1 MSASPLPVAGES
13 SVRHS
18 GIAGSVRPNPTAGD
32 AEVIRRG
39 FDCYRVE
46 FAAVTQRAQRRFEA
60 CEWTEIQGDARARLD
75 IYDHVLDNVVAEL
88 RGVMGDGAEDPAQW
102 VRLKAQYAELVAG
115 HEAEELAETFFN
127 SVTRKIFTTVG
138 VNPTIEFVDY
148 KFGRISTGLP
158 ATPYRS
164 YSRRESTAALVRLVL
179 ESFPFSAPYRNLE
192 HDAGHVAREL
202 EAHWED
208 GNVPLGFEAIEVLE
222 PIFYRRKGAY
232 LIGRVVGVNR
242 VMPMVLALTNSADGI
257 SVDAA
262 LFTEQ
267 EVSIIFSFTRSHF
280 HADVSAPYDIVRFLR
295 SLVPLKP
302 VADLYNA
309 LGYHKHGKTE
319 LFRDL
324 QRHLA
329 STEERFDIAPGVP
342 GTVMTVF
349 AMPGLDVVF
358 KIIRDGFEYPKRT
371 TRFEVTRRYQL
382 VFGHDRA
389 GRLVDAQEFEH
400 LVIPKHR
407 FSETLLTDLASKA
420 SRSVTVSDQDVTI
433 KHVYVSRRVKPL
445 DLYLRDADAA
455 SARRIVLDY
464 GQAIRDLAATNV
476 FPGDLLLKNFGVT
489 RHGRVVFYDYDEL
502 RLLNECTFAVM
513 PTPRTHEEEMAAE
526 PWFFVGHDTV
536 FPKELLTFFEVKGEL
551 RDVFLEHHAS
561 IFDVEFWRDLQLRAR
576 ASEVFDIFPYGAE
589 RRLERLTATH

>member
-1 MSASPLPVAGES
+1 M
-13 SVRHS
+13 
-18 GIAGSVRPNPTAGD
+18 
-32 AEVIRRG
+32 
-39 FDCYRVE
+39 
-46 FAAVTQRAQRRFEA
+46 QR
-60 CEWTEIQGDARARLD
+60 DARVRLD
-75 IYDHVLDNVVAEL
+75 IYDHVLDGVVAEV
-88 RGVMGDGAEDPAQW
+88 REVVGVEAEHLGLW
-102 VRLKAQYAELVAG
+102 VRLKAEYAELVAG

-148 KFGRISTGLP
+148 KFGRISAGLP

-164 YSRRESTAALVRLVL
+164 YSRQESTPALVRLVL
-179 ESFPFSAPYRNLE
+179 ESFPFSTPYRNLE
-192 HDAGHVAREL
+192 HDAAHVAREL
-202 EAHWED
+202 EAHWEA
-208 GNVPLGFEAIEVLE
+208 GNVPLGFEAVEVLG
-222 PIFYRRKGAY
+222 PVFYRRKGAY

-242 VMPMVLALTNSADGI
+242 VMPMVLALSNSADGI

-280 HADVSAPYDIVRFLR
+280 HADVTAPYDTVRFLR
-295 SLVPLKP
+295 SLMPLKP

-329 STEERFDIAPGVP
+329 STDERFDIAPGIP

-358 KIIRDGFEYPKRT
+358 KIIRDGFEYPKQT
-371 TRFEVTRRYQL
+371 TRFEVTRRYRL

-407 FSETLLTDLASKA
+407 FSATLLTELASKA
-420 SRSVTVSDQDVTI
+420 SRSVTISDQDVTI
-433 KHVYVSRRVKPL
+433 KHLYVSRRVKPL

-526 PWFFVGHDTV
+526 PWFYVGPDTV
-536 FPKELLTFFEVKGEL
+536 FPKELLTFFEVKGDL
-551 RDVFLEHHAS
+551 RKLFLAHHAP
-561 IFDVEFWRDLQLRAR
+561 IFDVAFWHDLQARVR
-576 ASEVFDIFPYGAE
+576 ASEVFDIFPYGPE
-589 RRLERLTATH
+589 RRLTRSTSTH